1 MFQSELS
8 TAEENGQRPLMTKP
22 PSAFRPRPAA
32 SAIDE
37 AISASGFASH
47 TSCWVAG
54 RSIRGKRYTAVHR
67 RVEYPH

>member
-32 SAIDE
+32 SAMDE

-47 TSCWVAG
+47 TSRWVSG
-54 RSIRGKRYTAVHR
+54 S
-67 RVEYPH
+67 

>member
-37 AISASGFASH
+37 AISASGFVSH

-54 RSIRGKRYTAVHR
+54 S
-67 RVEYPH
+67 